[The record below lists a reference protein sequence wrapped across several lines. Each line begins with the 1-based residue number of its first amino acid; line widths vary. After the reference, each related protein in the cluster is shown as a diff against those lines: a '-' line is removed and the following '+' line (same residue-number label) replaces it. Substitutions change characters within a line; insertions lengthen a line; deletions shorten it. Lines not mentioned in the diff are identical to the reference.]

1 MPARQPT
8 SFTTMVAYFLN
19 PRFQYKPRFG
29 NDLKLL
35 QAVHGVFA
43 RLDLVVEAL
52 GQFANEVENDEVV
65 EKDYLDLLNI
75 LTEVVYSE
83 SFNKDTEDSFQVVVN
98 FQPSIDS
105 TSARQSSKPS
115 VVGTSTS
122 GYDSSRGE
130 IDDKVGNVGGD
141 VRRVGPYIEA
151 IGKSYRGRG

>member
-1 MPARQPT
+1 M
-8 SFTTMVAYFLN
+8 F
-19 PRFQYKPRFG
+19 
-29 NDLKLL
+29 
-35 QAVHGVFA
+35 
-43 RLDLVVEAL
+43 
-52 GQFANEVENDEVV
+52 DE
-65 EKDYLDLLNI
+65 
-75 LTEVVYSE
+75 VYSE

-141 VRRVGPYIEA
+141 VR
-151 IGKSYRGRG
+151 